1 MRKPSTAVLPMAF
14 EVGRTGTTAL
24 VNKACDFLKEYHMVP
39 PLWRQDENK
48 GMTRAHDGRWVQR
61 NRQEVIDDDT
71 HHHHLHRM
79 GLHPDDSASLSA
91 SSMENNAAI
100 VFGRIF

>member
-1 MRKPSTAVLPMAF
+1 MRKPSAAALPMAF

-24 VNKACDFLKEYHMVP
+24 VNKACDFLEDYHMVP

-71 HHHHLHRM
+71 HQHLHRM
-79 GLHPDDSASLSA
+79 GLLAD
-91 SSMENNAAI
+91 
-100 VFGRIF
+100 